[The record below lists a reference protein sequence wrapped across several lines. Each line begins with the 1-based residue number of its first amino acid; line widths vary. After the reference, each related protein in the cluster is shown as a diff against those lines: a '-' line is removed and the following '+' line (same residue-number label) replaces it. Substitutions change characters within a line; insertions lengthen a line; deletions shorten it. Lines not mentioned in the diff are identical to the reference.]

1 LRFPQQLPPRLLA
14 GVTGLTILVSACL
27 LGPLLIAELPGH
39 DPVRCALLFPGTEVT
54 VVLRSNGS
62 VVASPEVEVTEEA
75 IILHGG
81 REPLVVERN
90 LIEMTSSHRFWLGSD
105 RFGRDLLRRLLLGG
119 RISLAIAGLS
129 ALIALLAGC
138 GIGMAAASFGRLV
151 DGLLMRLVDGLL
163 AFPVLLLMIL
173 VSTVVQPGPWLLV
186 LVLGLTSWMGLA
198 RLVRGQVLSLRS
210 RTFVLAARTA
220 GSRWHRIWSL
230 HYLPNLVG
238 PVAQDTALRLGDLVI
253 AEATLSYLGLGVPIS
268 TPTWGA
274 MVAEGHIAMLSGWWL
289 AAIPGA
295 AIATLVISLALIGD
309 GLQRLAQD

>member
-1 LRFPQQLPPRLLA
+1 MRVLRRLPPRLLA
-14 GVTGLTILVSACL
+14 GGTGLSILVLASL
-27 LGPLLIAELPGH
+27 LGPLLISELPGH
-39 DPVRCALLFPGTEVT
+39 DPVRCALLPPGTKVT
-54 VVLRSNGS
+54 VVLLSNGS
-62 VVASPEVEVTEEA
+62 VVASPEVELTDEA
-75 IILHGG
+75 ITLHGG
-81 REPLVVERN
+81 RQPLVVERS
-90 LIEMTSSHRFWLGSD
+90 LIETTEAHRFWLGSD
-105 RFGRDLLRRLLLGG
+105 RFGRDLLHRLLLGG

-138 GIGMAAASFGRLV
+138 GIGMAAASSGRLI

-173 VSTVVQPGPWLLV
+173 VSTVIQPGPWLLV
-186 LVLGLTSWMGLA
+186 LVLGLSSWMGLA

-210 RTFVLAARTA
+210 RTFVLAARSA

-274 MVAEGHIAMLSGWWL
+274 MVAEGQIAMLSGWWL
-289 AAIPGA
+289 VAIPGA
-295 AIATLVISLALIGD
+295 AIAALVISLALIGD
-309 GLQRLAQD
+309 GLQHLTQE